1 MDVKDILKSLLSGND
16 LNQVDPLKFLVSA
29 PADAT
34 GVAIPQLENLVQAVS
49 GKTQTAPAPNS
60 NVQGITQKPD
70 GTVEVKLFDD
80 RPAQGATNQ
89 KQTSPSPV
97 PINIPIRD
105 QQAQLPQQ
113 LEQAPAPQLPKEEGF
128 NIASPG
134 IANFLGQMAKAIAGR
149 DKTSIGYQLGDV
161 GSQRAQ
167 NLIYNQ
173 FLRNLLGNPADGS
186 ATLSGL
192 SPMAVAGLTPEQ
204 QNAALDQFRS
214 FGDAEVDRAFRRAQT
229 AALDTP
235 EGRLEKQKELEAF
248 KASLKKPDEPT
259 RRFITLE
266 EDAKGRPTPG
276 VKNVFAVNPATG
288 KKQLI
293 GRAETEIPGADG
305 DGVSFSALDSS
316 LSRWHDK
323 AVKEAEAAIDRAGF
337 GKLINLGNGET
348 TIEWDDP
355 EKADKI
361 YKEFFNTQVKFFQL
375 QGQLPIPWLG
385 IRPTKKDQEMF
396 AAGASPVDIASAK
409 VQGKS
414 ISTVSPNERSK
425 TSPNGLPKIEWLK

>member
-1 MDVKDILKSLLSGND
+1 MDVKDVLKSLLSGD
-16 LNQVDPLKFLVSA
+16 DTNQVDPLKFLVPA

-34 GVAIPQLENLVQAVS
+34 RVAIPPLENLVQAVS
-49 GKTQTAPAPNS
+49 GKTQTPPAPNS

-70 GTVEVKLFDD
+70 GTVEVRLFDD
-80 RPAQGATNQ
+80 RPVQGVANQ
-89 KQTSPSPV
+89 KRSSPNSV

-105 QQAQLPQQ
+105 QQAQLPQR
-113 LEQAPAPQLPKEEGF
+113 LEQAPASQQPQEGGF
-128 NIASPG
+128 NLASPG

-149 DKTSIGYQLGDV
+149 DKTSIAYQLGDV

-173 FLRNLLGNPADGS
+173 FLRNLLGNPANGS

-235 EGRLEKQKELEAF
+235 EGALEKQKELEAF
-248 KASLKKPDEPT
+248 KASLKRPDQPT

-276 VKNVFAVNPATG
+276 IKNVFAVNPATG

-293 GRAETEIPGADG
+293 GRAETVIPDAGG
-305 DGVSFSALDSS
+305 DGASFGAIDNS

-323 AVKEAEAAIDRAGF
+323 AVREAEAAIDRAGF
-337 GKLINLGNGET
+337 GKMISLGNGDT

-355 EKADKI
+355 EKADEI
-361 YKEFFNTQVKFFQL
+361 YKEFFNTQVKFFQI

-385 IRPTKKDQEMF
+385 IRPTKKDQKMF
-396 AAGASPVDIASAK
+396 AAGASPVDIARAK
-409 VQGKS
+409 IEGKDVS
-414 ISTVSPNERSK
+414 ISDPNQR
-425 TSPNGLPKIEWLK
+425 PKIEW